1 MPVVIDWEA
10 RAEALR
16 QSPGRA
22 PTGAPPM
29 PRMEPP
35 PPPQMETT
43 EPPPPPPPEQLELAA
58 DSVKVHFFG
67 VADNNWNLGVNGIG
81 IKKGTTGKD
90 EFSFFDV
97 AHHVCQDQKT

>member
-1 MPVVIDWEA
+1 
-10 RAEALR
+10 
-16 QSPGRA
+16 
-22 PTGAPPM
+22 M
-29 PRMEPP
+29 PRHGAEVVG
-35 PPPQMETT
+35 
-43 EPPPPPPPEQLELAA
+43 

-67 VADNNWNLGVNGIG
+67 VADNDWALGAHGIG